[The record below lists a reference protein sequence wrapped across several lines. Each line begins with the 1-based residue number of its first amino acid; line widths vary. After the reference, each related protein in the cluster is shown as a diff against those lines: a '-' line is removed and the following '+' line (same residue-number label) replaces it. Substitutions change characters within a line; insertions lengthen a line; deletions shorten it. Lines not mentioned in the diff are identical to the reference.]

1 MKTVATGRGSQTSSA
16 TKSSRARPLWSSTT
30 VLWCGV
36 AAAVPLNYALP
47 GIARALWFI
56 TIMSLICVPILF
68 VRVAR
73 PLYPVI
79 WIFGGFASLL
89 AVVTATKSAE
99 VTENLFVGAQLFI
112 LLGLA
117 SFVLTY
123 EALRDPRFVNRVA
136 VAFVVGQTLSASVA
150 VVQLLGLSIRVPGFI
165 YGAEYGRASGLT
177 EHPNT
182 LGIMACIAVLVTL
195 KISVS
200 TRRLRGLVLL
210 ALATNVLG
218 IVASGSFTAMLALGV
233 GLVVLVVCMRDSLGR
248 MALWGIAC
256 TVFLG
261 LVVTAT
267 GAIDYFPSLSARY
280 AQVTGSSE
288 TSSWAARQ
296 LTYDYAWRSIA
307 ESPLIGNGLGAQSSG
322 TYNGVI
328 TVHNMILRSWFQGGP
343 FLGVAFALIVVGMG
357 VAITKAMLRRR
368 HGTEAA
374 LIAAVLMY
382 AAVSPLFEQRHFW
395 LPLLMAWASMSAH
408 ACRRHRT
415 VGADAS
421 SVGTLAA
428 GSRTSL
434 RQSESR
440 RRHGDRSA
448 AERRLVT
455 STASSGRQ

>member
-1 MKTVATGRGSQTSSA
+1 MKTVTTGRGSRSSSA
-16 TKSSRARPLWSSTT
+16 TKSSCARPSWPFTT

-68 VRVAR
+68 LRVAR

-79 WIFGGFASLL
+79 WLFGGFASLL
-89 AVVTATKSAE
+89 AIVTATKSAE

-112 LLGLA
+112 LLGLG

-123 EALRDPRFVNRVA
+123 EAVRDPRFVNRVA
-136 VAFVVGQTLSASVA
+136 VAFVIGQTLSASIA
-150 VVQLLGLSIRVPGFI
+150 VVQLSGLSIRVPGFI
-165 YGAEYGRASGLT
+165 YGAVYGRASGLT

-200 TRRLRGLVLL
+200 TRKLRGLVLL
-210 ALATNVLG
+210 ALGTNVLG

-233 GLVVLVVCMRDSLGR
+233 GLAVLVVCMRDSLGR
-248 MALWGIAC
+248 MALWGVVSTA
-256 TVFLG
+256 FLG

-307 ESPLIGNGLGAQSSG
+307 ESPLMGNGLGAQTSG

-328 TVHNMILRSWFQGGP
+328 TVHNVILRSWFQGGP
-343 FLGVAFALIVVGMG
+343 FLGVAFALIVVAMG
-357 VAITKAMLRRR
+357 VGITKAMLRRR

-374 LIAAVLMY
+374 VIAAVLTY

-395 LPLLMAWASMSAH
+395 LPLLVAWASMSAH
-408 ACRRHRT
+408 AYHRHRT
-415 VGADAS
+415 AGAEGS
-421 SVGTLAA
+421 SGGTLIA
-428 GSRTSL
+428 GRSTSTTQ
-434 RQSESR
+434 RAGR
-440 RRHGDRSA
+440 RRHGDRST
-448 AERRLVT
+448 AEWHLVA
-455 STASSGRQ
+455 STARSGRQ